1 MGYAKSF
8 HDDVEINMTSDSYKQ
23 SKESP
28 NPSDNENQVIHKII
42 RIRLGIGRS
51 YIIFI
56 MVFESFGNIFWI
68 IDYIYLG
75 QHNNC

>member
-28 NPSDNENQVIHKII
+28 NPSDNDNQVIHKII
-42 RIRLGIGRS
+42 RIRVGIGRS
-51 YIIFI
+51 YLPLYSLWYLNLLATF
-56 MVFESFGNIFWI
+56 FE
-68 IDYIYLG
+68 L
-75 QHNNC
+75 